1 MSDKGLYWITFDST
15 EQHIWLLS
23 VVNAYNRVVDRGV
36 YDDVVITFDDSIDV
50 QSVKPFH
57 LVTLACLIHHINK
70 MGHHVY
76 VSSKNKYL
84 TDYLFNDLGFQ
95 EYFGGGKN
103 YVETKTSSNIFN
115 LWRIVE
121 SDKDM
126 YAKKVEDYFRSR
138 YFHDKDL
145 SAISLCMVEAYY
157 NVFDHADANGNAFS
171 IIQYDKASS
180 RLYVAISDF
189 GIGVA
194 QSVRRHNNVCS
205 DRDAVKMAVEDGFT
219 VSSTER
225 NRGMGLGNIFS
236 MTDEVMLISNRGM
249 ISKKHDGKL
258 EPVGLD
264 FIYPGTLVCFEID
277 LSSMEDEEIIEE
289 FNI

>member
-126 YAKKVEDYFRSR
+126 YAKKVEDYFQRK
-138 YFHDKDL
+138 YFQDKDL
-145 SAISLCMVEAYY
+145 SVISLCLVEAYY

-171 IIQYDKASS
+171 IIQYDESVG

-189 GIGVA
+189 GIGIA
-194 QSVRRHNNVCS
+194 QSVRRFNKNISS
-205 DRDAVKMAVEDGFT
+205 DSDAIKMAIEDRFT
-219 VSSTER
+219 VGSTKR
-225 NRGMGLGNIFS
+225 NRGMGLGNILS
-236 MTDEVMLISNRGM
+236 SADKAIVISNHGM
-249 ISKKHDGKL
+249 AHKKDGSIKTF
-258 EPVGLD
+258 ELD
-264 FIYPGTLVCFEID
+264 FTYPGTLLCFEMD
-277 LSSMEDEEIIEE
+277 LSTMENREIMDE